1 MITWRDREAFG
12 EYISITNCYQFSPW
26 IQWNTRGIRI
36 DLLIDLCKVRINCI
50 LHTDKDYVEQWIQAI
65 AQDISVAPGPNIKES
80 LSYPPDIVDDTEER
94 MDDMY
99 VVEDTANQEEG
110 KEKMIAETSEY
121 KNDDGFNFDE
131 IQE

>member
-1 MITWRDREAFG
+1 MIAME
-12 EYISITNCYQFSPW
+12 EISITNCYQFSPW

-50 LHTDKDYVEQWIQAI
+50 LHTDK
-65 AQDISVAPGPNIKES
+65 ES

-99 VVEDTANQEEG
+99 VVEATANQEEG
-110 KEKMIAETSEY
+110 KEKLIAETSEY